1 MKTIAFSNKGNY
13 WTTRYSF
20 VSSCIG
26 WIKDHMVT
34 SPTLAQAKEVLWKHD
49 GSSDDNNKFYGVS
62 YNSVIAATFSQAPSV
77 NKQYKAF
84 SIESANPANLAG
96 SNLFIPNKGGQNV
109 VPKETTIGK
118 LTERGGIIYGH
129 IGQENRITMSNIEF
143 VGVVENKQPASQAFT
158 AEEIAELGIT
168 SSAVFLK
175 LQAQEH
181 TAGSFQSPKVTD
193 NPALF
198 KEDPLT
204 HGLSTFPPSIP
215 MFYKGGILLP
225 SSSGGGVTLT
235 IGSPVYLCYQEQ
247 NGEAPKGQVA
257 DVIVDF
263 GREDFEVYALNVEY
277 SPTNLD
283 HSK

>member
-129 IGQENRITMSNIEF
+129 IGQENRITMSNSLLVRHLQRKKLHSLVLLLALCFLSFRLKNILQE
-143 VGVVENKQPASQAFT
+143 
-158 AEEIAELGIT
+158 
-168 SSAVFLK
+168 VFSLLR
-175 LQAQEH
+175 LQTIQRYSKKIH
-181 TAGSFQSPKVTD
+181 
-193 NPALF
+193 LF
-198 KEDPLT
+198 
-204 HGLSTFPPSIP
+204 
-215 MFYKGGILLP
+215 M
-225 SSSGGGVTLT
+225 V
-235 IGSPVYLCYQEQ
+235 
-247 NGEAPKGQVA
+247 
-257 DVIVDF
+257 
-263 GREDFEVYALNVEY
+263 
-277 SPTNLD
+277 
-283 HSK
+283 